1 MHKEAGGLTMGL
13 GMDIILTDLS
23 SPIASKPLDPMSP
36 KAVGSKL
43 HRERM
48 FYELC
53 VRRKKLLVPTGN
65 CGSHGE
71 FDPGS
76 G

>member
-1 MHKEAGGLTMGL
+1 MGL

-23 SPIASKPLDPMSP
+23 SPIASKPLDPIIGSYVADP
-36 KAVGSKL
+36 VGSKL
-43 HRERM
+43 HREMM